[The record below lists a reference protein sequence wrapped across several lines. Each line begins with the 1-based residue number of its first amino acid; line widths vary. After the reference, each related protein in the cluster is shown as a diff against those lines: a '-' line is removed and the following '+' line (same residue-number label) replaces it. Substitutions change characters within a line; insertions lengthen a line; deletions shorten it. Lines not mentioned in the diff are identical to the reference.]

1 MLSNEQLATLSKE
14 YQRTGDEAIF
24 EYIYTETKGLIKSTT
39 NLYCKDHFRNL
50 WDEMYQEA
58 SLAFFQAVR
67 KYDGENNAQFTTF
80 AINCMKHQLLHY
92 TRDSISPIKLPV
104 KLRYARFIPTSISM
118 EQEDKNQENRTFGD
132 TLPDNIDIEGDTIDK
147 MYFEYLSS
155 KLKKEAHKQVFYY
168 HHIQGL
174 SLADIARIMGKHH
187 SQISRWK
194 KEINNILREKVQVNG

>member
-1 MLSNEQLATLSKE
+1 MLSNEQLAKLSKE

-39 NLYCKDHFRNL
+39 NLYCRDHFRNL

-67 KYDGENNAQFTTF
+67 KYNEKNNAQFTTF
-80 AINCMKHQLLHY
+80 AINCMKYQLLHF
-92 TRDSISPIKLPV
+92 TRDSISPVKLPM
-104 KLRYARFIPTSISM
+104 KLRIARFIPTSISI

-132 TLPDNIDIEGDTIDK
+132 TLPDNIDIENDVIEK
-147 MYFEYLSS
+147 AYFECLSNE
-155 KLKKEAHKQVFYY
+155 LKKEAHKQVFYY
-168 HHIQGL
+168 HYIQGL
-174 SLADIARIMGKHH
+174 NLTEIAKIMGKHQ

-194 KEINNILREKVQVNG
+194 REVNEILRKKVEYNG